1 MLYNDVHLGVCIN
14 FESRTIAFYEGDI
27 FLKIWHK
34 ISRNKCKTN
43 GGVGGIGA
51 GVLFQTLWIY
61 YSDIDL
67 AAESPVFLFPFFLP
81 RYSRIFKG

>member
-34 ISRNKCKTN
+34 I
-43 GGVGGIGA
+43 
-51 GVLFQTLWIY
+51 Q
-61 YSDIDL
+61 
-67 AAESPVFLFPFFLP
+67 
-81 RYSRIFKG
+81 